1 MFCDS
6 GREQPEQTEK
16 TLKIEKKGIITTGH
30 V

>member
-6 GREQPEQTEK
+6 GEGQPEQTEK
-16 TLKIEKKGIITTGH
+16 TLIIEKKRIITTGH

>member
-6 GREQPEQTEK
+6 GERQPEQTEK
-16 TLKIEKKGIITTGH
+16 TLIIEKKRIITTGH